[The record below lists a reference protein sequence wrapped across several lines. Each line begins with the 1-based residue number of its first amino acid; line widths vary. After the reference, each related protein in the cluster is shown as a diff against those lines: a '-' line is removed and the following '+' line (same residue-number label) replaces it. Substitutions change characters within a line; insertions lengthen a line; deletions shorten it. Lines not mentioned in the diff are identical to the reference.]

1 MVKVTAEA
9 AAQILNAADQAGAQG
24 MALRIAA
31 KRDFDGSIQYG
42 MGFDQEAEGDMM
54 IDSEGI
60 KVLVAMQ
67 SQPLLGGAVLDFVE
81 LSPGNSQFIFI
92 NPNDTGG
99 STGGGCGGGGGG
111 CGGGGCGGGGGGCH

>member
-1 MVKVTAEA
+1 MLKVTAEA
-9 AAQILNAADQAGAQG
+9 IAQIQNAAQQAGADG

-42 MGFDQEAEGDMM
+42 MGFDQEGEDDALIDAEGL
-54 IDSEGI
+54 
-60 KVLVAMQ
+60 KVLVATE

-81 LSPGNSQFIFI
+81 ISPGNHQFIFI
-92 NPNDTGG
+92 NPNDTAG
-99 STGGGCGGGGGG
+99 SSCSSGGGGGG